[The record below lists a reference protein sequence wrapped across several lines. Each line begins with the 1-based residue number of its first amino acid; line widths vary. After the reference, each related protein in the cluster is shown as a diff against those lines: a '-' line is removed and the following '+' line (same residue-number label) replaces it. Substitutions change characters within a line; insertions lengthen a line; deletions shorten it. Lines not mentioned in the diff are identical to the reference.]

1 MIKKQGQALVVGAGI
16 SGIRSALDLAEA
28 GCRVTLIDA
37 APHMGGVLSKLEH
50 QFPTDG
56 CGMCRML
63 PGTDRE
69 SCFQGCLRKGLIH
82 ENIEVKL
89 LTRLVRVEGEPGNY
103 HATLETPVPL
113 VDPDRCTGC
122 NRCAEVCPVAIDD
135 PFNQGLSRTKAVY
148 LPVPHAVPNIYTI
161 DMDHCTLC
169 GECERACPFDAITLP
184 ADHRK
189 NFRILV
195 VDDEQIVRES
205 LKDWLEFEGFV
216 VETAASG
223 QEALERLDANP
234 FAMMFLD
241 IKMPGM
247 DGTEVLSRAKEQFP
261 DLVAV
266 MMTAYATVETA
277 VATMRS
283 GALEYVIK
291 PFDPEKVV
299 FLVKK
304 VFLEQRPALRAS
316 AGIDVGAIVLATGV
330 DYYDP
335 MAGTN
340 TFGYKA
346 LADVVTNSELER
358 ILSQTGPFNGEL
370 KRPSDGRVP
379 QRMAWIQCV
388 GSRQNDFPVCSSVCC
403 MIALKEAVLV
413 RQRSRGT
420 IETVIYFMDMR
431 CSGKD
436 FEAYRQRA
444 ENEYGVILK
453 RARPHSVCPAPVAA
467 DGPGDAPAAG
477 RLSVVISDDS
487 GKRADELFDMVVL
500 SVGQRPGKDAN
511 DLAAATG
518 VGLNSFGFMS
528 SPFQDLFLDDGKK
541 AGVFVGGSASGL
553 KEIGESVICA
563 SWASSLALATI
574 RSANTLGSGEGPDKE
589 LALPV
594 VVRDV
599 SSEIP
604 DIGVVVCQ
612 CPICPDMVQQV
623 APIVEHDVHVSR
635 MIKIDRICTQTGW
648 DDLVHTL
655 ENTRF
660 NRLLVVACDP
670 LLFVKKKGEIAA
682 AMGLDPAYVEFAEVH
697 RDQPPGPSVRM
708 GLARIRHLAR
718 PRTRTPAMVPRVLVV
733 GGGISGM
740 TAALGV
746 ARAGFE
752 AVLVERSS
760 ELGGNLAWLDKNISG
775 NDFKALLNL
784 TRERLEKTLGITVY
798 THATVDNTRG
808 GPGRYSTVITINS
821 DAPGPHDPNPD
832 GSSPVPPGLDSPNP
846 GCPHPDGSSPRELKE
861 IVHGA
866 VILAT
871 GGQAAK
877 TKAYG
882 YGTSPVVMTNQE
894 VETALRSGRLDPST
908 LNQVVMI
915 QCVDSR
921 ESRKDARPYCSRI
934 CCTSS
939 LKHALEL
946 KRANPE
952 LDIYV
957 LYREMMTQ
965 GVTEAY
971 YKEARE
977 LGVIFIR
984 YTLDQKPEVAIASD
998 QAMVRVHEPILDRLL
1013 EIRADLVVLATG
1025 IVPRGVEP
1033 LAGLFNA
1040 RVDAYSFFGEADPK
1054 WRPVDAVTGGVFA
1067 CGLALG
1073 PRDVEESVA
1082 SAGAAAMGAV
1092 RLLSSS
1098 GIAVSPVTAAV
1109 KQSLCSVCERCIDA
1123 CAFGARTL
1131 DPDTHRIR
1139 IDPIVCQG
1147 CGACAS
1153 VCTNSAAYVNNFLD
1167 QQMFEI
1173 IDAAV

>member
-69 SCFQGCLRKGLIH
+69 NCFQGCLRKGLIH

-103 HATLETPVPL
+103 HATLETPAPR

-135 PFNQGLSRTKAVY
+135 PFNQGLSRTKAIY

-205 LKDWLEFEGFV
+205 LKDWLAFEGFL
-216 VETAASG
+216 VETATSG
-223 QEALERLDANP
+223 QEALERLETTD

-277 VATMRS
+277 VATMQS

-299 FLVKK
+299 SLVKK
-304 VFLEQRPALRAS
+304 VFLEQRPDHRAS

-330 DYYDP
+330 EYYDP
-335 MAGTN
+335 LAGPN

-358 ILSQTGPFNGEL
+358 ILSQTGPFSGEL

-388 GSRQNDFPVCSSVCC
+388 GSRQQDFPVCSSVCC

-413 RQRSRGT
+413 RQRSCCT
-420 IETVIYFMDMR
+420 IETVVYFMDMR
-431 CSGKD
+431 CSGKA

-444 ENEYGVILK
+444 ENEYGVILR

-467 DGPGDAPAAG
+467 DGPGDAPVAG

-500 SVGQRPGKDAN
+500 SVGQRPGKETN

-518 VGLNSFGFMS
+518 LELNAFGFLS
-528 SPFQDLFLDDGKK
+528 SPFLNLFVDDGKT

-563 SWASSLALATI
+563 SWASSLALGTI

-589 LALPV
+589 FALPV

-599 SSEIP
+599 STEIP

-655 ENTRF
+655 GDTRF

-733 GGGISGM
+733 GGGIGGM

-752 AVLVERSS
+752 VVLVERSS
-760 ELGGNLAWLDKNISG
+760 ELGGNLTWLDKNISG
-775 NDFKALLNL
+775 NDFQTLLKV
-784 TRERLEKTLGITVY
+784 TRERLEKTPGITVY

-821 DAPGPHDPNPD
+821 DAPGPEI
-832 GSSPVPPGLDSPNP
+832 PG
-846 GCPHPDGSSPRELKE
+846 PDGSSPRELKE

-877 TKAYG
+877 TRAYG
-882 YGTSPVVMTNQE
+882 YGTSPVVMTNQA
-894 VETALRSGRLDPST
+894 VETALRSGDLDPET
-908 LNQVVMI
+908 LNAVVMI

-921 ESRKDARPYCSRI
+921 ESREGARPYCSRI

-946 KRANPE
+946 KRIKPE

-965 GVTEAY
+965 GVIEAY

-984 YTLDQKPEVAIASD
+984 YSLDQKPEVNFESD
-998 QAMVRVHEPILDRLL
+998 QAMVRVHEPILDRDL

-1025 IVPRGVEP
+1025 IVAKGVEP

-1040 RVDAYSFFGEADPK
+1040 GVDAYSFFAEADPK

-1092 RLLSSS
+1092 RLLSRQEES
-1098 GIAVSPVTAAV
+1098 ISPVTAAV
-1109 KQSLCSVCERCIDA
+1109 KPSLCSLCERCIEA
-1123 CAFGARTL
+1123 CVFGARTL
-1131 DPDTHRIR
+1131 DPDTLRIR
-1139 IDPIVCQG
+1139 IDPIACQG
-1147 CGACAS
+1147 CGACAA

>member
-63 PGTDRE
+63 PNTDRE

-89 LTRLVRVEGEPGNY
+89 LTRLVKVEGEPGNY
-103 HATLETPVPL
+103 HATLESPVPI
-113 VDPDRCTGC
+113 VDPNRCTGC
-122 NRCAEVCPVAIDD
+122 NLCAQVCPVSIDD
-135 PFNQGLSRTKAVY
+135 PFNHGLSRTKAIY

-161 DMDHCTLC
+161 DMNHCTLC
-169 GECERACPFDAITLP
+169 GECEQTCPFDAITLP

-189 NFRILV
+189 NFKILV

-216 VETAASG
+216 VETATSG
-223 QEALERLDANP
+223 QGALERLEATP

-277 VATMRS
+277 VSTMRS

-299 FLVKK
+299 SLVKK
-304 VFLEQRPALRAS
+304 VFLEQRPDLRES

-388 GSRQNDFPVCSSVCC
+388 GSRQKDFPICSSICC

-413 RQRSRGT
+413 RQRSCGT

-436 FEAYRQRA
+436 FEAYRKRA

-467 DGPGDAPAAG
+467 ASPGTPPESG
-477 RLSVVISDDS
+477 GLLVVISEDS
-487 GKRADELFDMVVL
+487 GKRADEIFDMVVL
-500 SVGQRPGKDAN
+500 SVGQRPGKDTN

-518 VGLNSFGFMS
+518 VDLNPFGFLS
-528 SPFQDLFLDDGKK
+528 SPYQDLFLDNGKK

-553 KEIGESVICA
+553 KEIGESVIYA
-563 SWASSLALATI
+563 SWASSLALKTI
-574 RSANTLGSGEGPDKE
+574 RAAKAAGPGDGPDKE
-589 LALPV
+589 PALPNV
-594 VVRDV
+594 LRDV
-599 SSEIP
+599 SSEIS

-612 CPICPDMVQQV
+612 CPLGPDIAQQV
-623 APIVEHDVHVSR
+623 APIVEQDIHVSK
-635 MIKIDRICTQTGW
+635 MIKIDRICTQAGW

-655 ENTRF
+655 GGTRF

-670 LLFVKKKGEIAA
+670 LLFIKKKGEIAA
-682 AMGLDPAYVEFAEVH
+682 AMGLDPAYIEFAEIH

-718 PRTRTPAMVPRVLVV
+718 PKTHTPAMVPRVLVV
-733 GGGISGM
+733 GGGIGGM

-746 ARAGFE
+746 AGAGFE
-752 AVLVERSS
+752 VVLVERSS

-775 NDFKALLNL
+775 NDLQALLKT
-784 TRERLEKTLGITVY
+784 TRERIGKTPGITVY

-808 GPGRYSTVITINS
+808 GPGRYSTVININTES
-821 DAPGPHDPNPD
+821 NPD
-832 GSSPVPPGLDSPNP
+832 GSNPGSPNP
-846 GCPHPDGSSPRELKE
+846 HGPSPKGLRE
-861 IVHGA
+861 IFHGA

-871 GGQAAK
+871 GGQAAE

-894 VETALRSGRLDPST
+894 VEIALRSGKLDPET
-908 LNQVVMI
+908 LNAVVMI

-921 ESRKDARPYCSRI
+921 ELRMDARPYCSRI

-971 YKEARE
+971 YKEARD

-984 YTLDQKPEVAIASD
+984 YTLDKKPEVAFESD
-998 QAMVRVHEPILDRLL
+998 QAMVRVNEPILDRIL
-1013 EIRADLVVLATG
+1013 EIQADLVVLATG
-1025 IVPRGVEP
+1025 IVAKGVEP
-1033 LAGLFNA
+1033 LAGFFKA
-1040 RVDAYSFFGEADPK
+1040 GVDSYNFFKEADPK

-1073 PRDVEESVA
+1073 PRDVEESIA

-1098 GIAVSPVTAAV
+1098 GIASSPVTAAV
-1109 KQSLCSVCERCIDA
+1109 KQSLCSVCGRCIDA

-1131 DPDTHRIR
+1131 DPDTNRIK
-1139 IDPIVCQG
+1139 IDPIICQG

>member
-63 PGTDRE
+63 PNTDRE

-82 ENIEVKL
+82 KNIEVKL

-103 HATLETPVPL
+103 HATLETPVAM
-113 VDPDRCTGC
+113 VDPSRCTGC
-122 NRCAEVCPVAIDD
+122 NLCAEVCPVTIDD
-135 PFNQGLSRTKAVY
+135 PFNHGLSRTKAIY
-148 LPVPHAVPNIYTI
+148 LPIPHAVPNIYTI
-161 DMDHCTLC
+161 DMNHCTLC
-169 GECERACPFDAITLP
+169 GECEQSCPFDAITLP
-184 ADHRK
+184 TDQRK
-189 NFRILV
+189 NFKILV

-205 LKDWLEFEGFV
+205 LRDWLEFEGFI
-216 VETAASG
+216 VETATSG
-223 QEALERLDANP
+223 QGALERLDTTP

-247 DGTEVLSRAKEQFP
+247 DGTEVLSKAKEKFP

-277 VATMRS
+277 VATMQS

-299 FLVKK
+299 SLVKK
-304 VFLEQRPALRAS
+304 IFLEQRPDHRES

-335 MAGTN
+335 LAGTN

-370 KRPSDGRVP
+370 KRPSDARVP

-413 RQRSRGT
+413 RQRSCGT
-420 IETVIYFMDMR
+420 IETVVYFMDMR

-436 FEAYRQRA
+436 FEAYRNRA

-467 DGPGDAPAAG
+467 EGPGTPPESG
-477 RLSVVISDDS
+477 RLLVVISEDS
-487 GKRADELFDMVVL
+487 GKRVDEVFDMVVL
-500 SVGQRPGKDAN
+500 SVGQRPGRDAK

-518 VGLNSFGFMS
+518 VDLTPFGFLS
-528 SPFQDLFLDDGKK
+528 SPFQDLFLDQGKK
-541 AGVFVGGSASGL
+541 IGVFVGGSASGL

-563 SWASSLALATI
+563 SWASSLALKTI
-574 RSANTLGSGEGPDKE
+574 RAAKAVGPGEAPDKE
-589 LALPV
+589 PALSAV
-594 VVRDV
+594 FRDV
-599 SSEIP
+599 SSEIC

-612 CPICPDMVQQV
+612 CPICPDIAQQV

-635 MIKIDRICTQTGW
+635 MIKTDRICTHTGW
-648 DDLVHTL
+648 EDLVHTL
-655 ENTRF
+655 GGTRF
-660 NRLLVVACDP
+660 NRLLIVACDP
-670 LLFVKKKGEIAA
+670 LLFIKKKGEIAT
-682 AMGLDPAYVEFAEVH
+682 AMGLDPTYIEFADMH
-697 RDQPPGPSVRM
+697 QDQPPGSSVRM
-708 GLARIRHLAR
+708 GLARLRHLAR
-718 PRTRTPAMVPRVLVV
+718 PRTRAPAMVPRVLVV
-733 GGGISGM
+733 GGGIGGM
-740 TAALGV
+740 TAALGI
-746 ARAGFE
+746 AGAGFE
-752 AVLVERSS
+752 AVVVEQSS
-760 ELGGNLAWLDKNISG
+760 ELGGNLTWLDKSISG
-775 NDFKALLNL
+775 NDLQALLKI
-784 TRERLEKTLGITVY
+784 TRERLEKTPGITVY
-798 THATVDNTRG
+798 THAKVDSTRG
-808 GPGRYSTVITINS
+808 GPGRYSTVIRINGESGPDGPNS
-821 DAPGPHDPNPD
+821 DGINPG
-832 GSSPVPPGLDSPNP
+832 SPNA
-846 GCPHPDGSSPRELKE
+846 DGTPPNGLRKIS
-861 IVHGA
+861 HGA

-882 YGTSPVVMTNQE
+882 YGTSPVVMTNQD
-894 VETALRSGRLDPST
+894 VEIALRSGKLDPGS
-908 LNQVVMI
+908 LNAVVMI

-921 ESRKDARPYCSRI
+921 ESRVGSRPYCSRI

-965 GVTEAY
+965 GVAEAY

-984 YTLDQKPEVAIASD
+984 YTLDKKPEVVFESD
-998 QAMVRVHEPILDRLL
+998 QAVVRVHETILDRIL
-1013 EIRADLVVLATG
+1013 EIRVDLVALATG
-1025 IVPRGVEP
+1025 IVAQGGEP
-1033 LAGLFNA
+1033 LAEIFNA
-1040 RVDAYSFFGEADPK
+1040 GIDSYRFFREADPK
-1054 WRPVDAVTGGVFA
+1054 WRPVDALTGGVFA

-1098 GIAVSPVTAAV
+1098 GIAPVTAAI
-1109 KQSLCSVCERCIDA
+1109 KQSLCSVCERCIEA

-1131 DPDTHRIR
+1131 DPDTNRIK
-1139 IDPIVCQG
+1139 IDPIACQG

-1153 VCTNSAAYVNNFLD
+1153 VCTNSAAYVNNFSD